1 MIDMIEYETRLKA
14 WGNSVGIVI
23 PKDKIEREHLKKN
36 QMVRVIISPAK
47 MVRVQ
52 DIFGKLKN
60 WKKPTGQ
67 ITREID
73 KELGSKFFGTL
84 KSRQTAQEF
93 KDMVRE
99 GWK

>member
-1 MIDMIEYETRLKA
+1 MIEYETRLKA

-47 MVRVQ
+47 TVRVQ

-67 ITREID
+67 IMKEVD
-73 KELGSKFFGTL
+73 KALDSKLFGIP
-84 KSRQTAQEF
+84 KPRQTAQEF